1 MELPPPMRG
10 NVVSRRAGSQVVTI
24 TTLGQRGPSQPRRR
38 ISVGGALVAG
48 LAVLFLYGIVS
59 LILHVVAA
67 TVLWIPSI
75 LAAGYVTTYARRRG
89 ILGWPRLALGVV
101 VLVGVHIGLVAALNA
116 L

>member
-1 MELPPPMRG
+1 MESPPPTRE

-24 TTLGQRGPSQPRRR
+24 TTLGQRDPREPRRR
-38 ISVGGALVAG
+38 IGLGGALFAG

-67 TVLWIPSI
+67 TILWIPSI

-89 ILGWPRLALGVV
+89 LVGLPRLLLGIV
-101 VLVGVHIGLVAALNA
+101 VLVGVHVGLVALIHA
-116 L
+116 